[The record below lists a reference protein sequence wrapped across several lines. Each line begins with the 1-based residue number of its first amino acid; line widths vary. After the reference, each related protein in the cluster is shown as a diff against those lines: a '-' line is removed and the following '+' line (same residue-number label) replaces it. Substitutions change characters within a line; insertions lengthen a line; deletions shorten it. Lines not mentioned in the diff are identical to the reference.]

1 MALLEVNDLAL
12 RRGERLVVD
21 GVSLA
26 LDRGAALVLRG
37 PNGAGKTTILRAL
50 AGFIRPA
57 AGAILWDGRRI
68 EADTD
73 AHRARLGVLGHAHG
87 MKAALSLR
95 ENLAFAAACAEGET
109 APTDAAI
116 ARWGLARA
124 ANLPARVL
132 SAGQL
137 RRAALARLDLVP
149 RALWL
154 LDEPATALDAEGE
167 RILLD
172 ALARHRGAGGIAIMA
187 LHGALDVPDAREHVL
202 AAPATRSA
210 A

>member
-1 MALLEVNDLAL
+1 MALLDVNDLAL

-21 GVSLA
+21 GVSVA
-26 LDRGAALVLRG
+26 LERGAALVLRG

-57 AGAILWDGRRI
+57 AGAILWSGRRI
-68 EADTD
+68 EADAD
-73 AHRARLGVLGHAHG
+73 AHRARLGFLGHAHG
-87 MKAALSLR
+87 IKAALSLR
-95 ENLAFAAACAEGET
+95 ENLAFAAACADGAD
-109 APTDAAI
+109 APLDDTI
-116 ARWGLARA
+116 ALWGLARIA
-124 ANLPARVL
+124 ELPARAL

-137 RRAALARLDLVP
+137 RRAALARLELAP

-167 RILLD
+167 RLLLD
-172 ALARHRGAGGIAIMA
+172 ALARHRRAGGIAVMA

-202 AAPATRSA
+202 AAGA
-210 A
+210 ARGAA